1 MAIFLH
7 RLIKC
12 YDRAMTTITKA
23 IIPVAGWGTRMLPI
37 TKSIEKCMLPVGTRP
52 VVDYIVQD
60 IIRAGVK
67 DIYFVVGEQSTQ
79 VQSYYRSNIQ
89 LNDYLRRAGKED
101 KLPLVAPLRDVRIHF
116 LTQPS
121 TGGYGTSI
129 PVGLASEF
137 IEPGESAFVVMGD
150 QFFWR
155 VDGGSNAAD
164 LAELVEARGL
174 SAGLLGNPV
183 EEEFI
188 PQTGI
193 IETDQQDNFV
203 RIIEKPKLEEAPSNL
218 SNSSFYVLN
227 KEIFELART
236 LPANP
241 QRGEFELTD
250 AINAYIA
257 GGGIIAVGEA
267 KGDYME
273 CGSPSGWL
281 QANNA
286 MAELEK
292 N

>member
-1 MAIFLH
+1 
-7 RLIKC
+7 
-12 YDRAMTTITKA
+12 MTTITKA

-101 KLPLVAPLRDVRIHF
+101 KLALVAPLRDVRIHF
-116 LTQPS
+116 LTQPG

-137 IEPGESAFVVMGD
+137 IDPGESAFVVMGD
-150 QFFWR
+150 QFFWC

-183 EEEFI
+183 EEALI

-193 IETDQQDNFV
+193 IETDQQGNFV
-203 RIIEKPKLEEAPSNL
+203 RIIEKPKLEDAPSNL

-281 QANNA
+281 RANNA
-286 MAELEK
+286 MARLQA